1 MFNRLKALVWLRNQT
16 IIANKN
22 LLVQVLMPYGL
33 LFIYNNFMNLGDDKG
48 LDLMFLCLSTAIAM
62 SVGSTV
68 STIIAEEKEK
78 NNLKTLLLSGV
89 RPYEYLISVLVHP
102 VVITILN
109 MILFPILQVQI
120 FLKFI

>member
-1 MFNRLKALVWLRNQT
+1 MVCYLSIR
-16 IIANKN
+16 I
-22 LLVQVLMPYGL
+22 
-33 LFIYNNFMNLGDDKG
+33 MNLGDDKG

-109 MILFPILQVQI
+109 MILFPIIAGADISKIYLP
-120 FLKFI
+120 